1 MNKMMPEDHMPQ
13 TTAVTGNRLFPVFI
27 KLENLRLLL
36 VGGGFVA
43 QEKLNAILANA
54 PETQITIV
62 APVIREEIKT
72 IQQQQ
77 GHIKI
82 IQRAFEA
89 IDLQD
94 KDLVIIAV
102 EGTAVSAEIR
112 QQAKAKGLLV
122 NVADQPDLC
131 DFYLGSIVKKGDLK
145 IAISTNGKSPTVAK
159 RLKEVLQESIP
170 DEIDDVLQQ
179 VHRLRQ
185 QMKGDFSDKVKQLN
199 ALTIGLIEGKGKE
212 SSNGEK
218 KWRKVASWC
227 AFAFIFL
234 FIGNIISAY
243 ITVQDIGEGFLYVNA
258 QVDKQFY
265 WMLLAGFLA
274 QMVDGALGMG
284 YGVTCTSVLLYIGVP
299 LPAISSSIHT
309 AEMFSSGA
317 SGFSHYRFG
326 NVNKKLF
333 KLIIIPGVL
342 GAIGGAWLL
351 STFGE
356 QYAQY
361 FRPILAA
368 YTLLLGTKILLNAF
382 KKKRKREKLKRVGWL
397 AGAGG
402 FLDSFGGGGW
412 GPLVTSTLISKG
424 KSPKYVIGTV
434 SLTEFFV
441 TLASAVTFF
450 SVIGISHWQV
460 IAGLVIGGMVAAPF
474 AARLAGKL
482 PLKTMFIAVGSLI
495 IIWSLNIL
503 IKTIG

>member
-1 MNKMMPEDHMPQ
+1 MNNRMPAEY
-13 TTAVTGNRLFPVFI
+13 TLRLTETAGNNLFPVFI
-27 KLENLRLLL
+27 KLETLRLLL
-36 VGGGFVA
+36 VGGGPVA
-43 QEKLNAILANA
+43 LEKLSAVLANA
-54 PETQITIV
+54 PATVITVI
-62 APVIREEIKT
+62 APTITEEIKS
-72 IQQQQ
+72 IQRQQ
-77 GHIKI
+77 GQIQI
-82 IQRAFEA
+82 IERAFEPN
-89 IDLQD
+89 DLEEQ
-94 KDLVIIAV
+94 DLVLIAV
-102 EGTAVSAEIR
+102 NDTAVSTAIR
-112 QQAKAKGLLV
+112 TQAKASGLLV
-122 NVADQPDLC
+122 NVADQPELC
-131 DFYLGSIVKKGDLK
+131 DFYLSAVVRKGNLK

-159 RLKEVLQESIP
+159 RIKEVLQESIP
-170 DEIDDVLQQ
+170 DELDDVLQNM
-179 VHRLRQ
+179 HLIRRQ
-185 QMKGDFSDKVKQLN
+185 MSGDFSEKVKQLN
-199 ALTIGLIEGKGKE
+199 ALTIGLIDQEGSPLG
-212 SSNGEK
+212 NGER
-218 KWRKVASWC
+218 KWRKIAGWC

-234 FIGNIISAY
+234 FLGNIISAY
-243 ITVQDIGEGFLYVNA
+243 ITVQDIGEGLLYMHA
-258 QVDKQFY
+258 RTDQHFY
-265 WMLLAGFLA
+265 WMVLAGFLA

-333 KLIIIPGVL
+333 RLILIPGVL
-342 GAIGGAWLL
+342 GAIAGAWLL
-351 STFGE
+351 SAFGE
-356 QYAQY
+356 QYARY
-361 FRPILAA
+361 FRPILAI

-382 KKKRKREKLKRVGWL
+382 KKKRKKEKLKRVGWL

-460 IAGLVIGGMVAAPF
+460 IAGLVIGGITAAPF
-474 AARLAGKL
+474 AAKLAGKL

-495 IIWSLNIL
+495 IIWSLNVIIRTL
-503 IKTIG
+503 